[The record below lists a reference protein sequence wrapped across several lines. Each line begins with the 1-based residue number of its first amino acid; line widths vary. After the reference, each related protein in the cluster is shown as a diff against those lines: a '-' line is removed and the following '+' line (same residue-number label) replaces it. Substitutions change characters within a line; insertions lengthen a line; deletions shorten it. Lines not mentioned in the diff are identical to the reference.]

1 MFPSL
6 TTTSQTRR
14 SLRELLRGAA
24 GTALE
29 FATLGEASMPGTTT
43 SPPAPPTHVA
53 EHPHRVALR
62 RPTRPRRPG
71 AVPARAQVCTA
82 PVPVKG
88 APARHA
94 A

>member
-1 MFPSL
+1 MFPSM

-29 FATLGEASMPGTTT
+29 FATLGEASLPGTPV
-43 SPPAPPTHVA
+43 PPVHVA

-82 PVPVKG
+82 PVPLKG
-88 APARHA
+88 PHA

>member
-29 FATLGEASMPGTTT
+29 FATLGEATMPGTTT
-43 SPPAPPTHVA
+43 HRPAPPTHVL
-53 EHPHRVALR
+53 EHPHRHMLR

-71 AVPARAQVCTA
+71 APPARAQVCTV
-82 PVPVKG
+82 PVPAK
-88 APARHA
+88 APARPS
-94 A
+94 